1 MLQSLWDIVNAA
13 ETLDEL
19 ADAEAKVNA
28 SDVSNEEYDELMNAL
43 AYKSREVYHRLAKG
57 ELV

>member
-43 AYKSREVYHRLAKG
+43 AYKSREAYHILAKG